1 MQGQTRTNRRASHTL
16 TTRAASHCN
25 GKGAFTASLKQ
36 STSERAMSH
45 THPRSAAPDRAT
57 LRPRQSLP
65 AHRTERFPAQKL
77 SSARL
82 GSAAPLNTAFASA
95 CERRPVPPSTR
106 RGGSRA
112 SPHPSRPAHQSRSP
126 HPSPGSSPARAH
138 GEPRAKPPEA
148 PLPPARTELGCP
160 RRGTAP
166 RLPVPLTCAGRRSGH
181 GRAAALRRVRRDW
194 AGGPGKFLYMME
206 GAGPGRGE
214 AGPRPEVE
222 PAEGSGDF
230 ASWKT
235 SEAVT
240 HAHCW

>member
-1 MQGQTRTNRRASHTL
+1 MRLLTVTAKALSQPPSSKAHPSARCPTHIHAQLLPTEQRSDLGKVCPHT
-16 TTRAASHCN
+16 APS
-25 GKGAFTASLKQ
+25 ASLLK
-36 STSERAMSH
+36 
-45 THPRSAAPDRAT
+45 
-57 LRPRQSLP
+57 
-65 AHRTERFPAQKL
+65 

-112 SPHPSRPAHQSRSP
+112 SPHPSRPAHQRRSP

-148 PLPPARTELGCP
+148 PLPLGWAGAEALDKPHPARTELGCP